1 MGKRLKGL
9 ELITLDE
16 MLELVK
22 DQTQQKHL
30 YFKNK
35 NDTSI
40 KQVIQ
45 FTWDLESNRNVNS
58 IFNVAFFKEV
68 YEEVKDE

>member
-22 DQTQQKHL
+22 DTTQQKHL
-30 YFKNK
+30 YFKEK
-35 NDTSI
+35 NGDTI
-40 KQVIQ
+40 KKVID
-45 FTWDLESNRNVNS
+45 FTWDLESTRNSNS